1 MRENVVVVIP
11 STIRDKEVI
20 TGNENNYLAHKLLLI
35 TYRTLC
41 TCAKQIMIN
50 LVISKSNSNES
61 LSQIKAEAS
70 MLIVVFYLLNG

>member
-1 MRENVVVVIP
+1 MKQLP
-11 STIRDKEVI
+11 SSQTFTD
-20 TGNENNYLAHKLLLI
+20 YLPDIMYL
-35 TYRTLC
+35 R

-50 LVISKSNSNES
+50 LVIISKSNSNES